1 MVIMASRPAR
11 PCLHPGCPAVTRN
24 GARCSAHQAEVNRRR
39 SRERGGATAQG
50 YDYRWQKAVRGAIA
64 AQPWCS
70 RCGATTD
77 LTGDHITPKSRGGQP
92 TADNIQVLCR
102 PCNSRK
108 SDKIE

>member
-1 MVIMASRPAR
+1 MVVRACLGCDRLTSDGSRCEDCR
-11 PCLHPGCPAVTRN
+11 
-24 GARCSAHQAEVNRRR
+24 QALVRRR
-39 SRERGGATAQG
+39 SAARGGATAQG
-50 YDYRWQKAVRGAIA
+50 YDYQWQKAVRAAITA
-64 AQPWCS
+64 HPWCS